1 MTSIFHK
8 MNAFKNILN
17 KLYSEDNGVFA
28 VLKAE
33 NKLELA
39 AIDDLDNA
47 LDQAEQISD
56 IADVEVLLNAE
67 EKADE
72 LINLKSELD
81 NKSQDFSTEFQSLDA
96 DFSELKDKIDL
107 LEARL
112 NAYQELSDELGIDPN
127 NSESYN
133 YGDLLL
139 FDMQETYRKYDQ
151 SFNIINSA
159 FEIAE

>member
-1 MTSIFHK
+1 

-28 VLKAE
+28 ILKAE

-39 AIDDLDNA
+39 AIDDLDSA
-47 LDQAEQISD
+47 VDQAEQVSE
-56 IADVEVLLNAE
+56 IAVLGDVLQ
-67 EKADE
+67 KTDE
-72 LINLKSELD
+72 LIELNSELE
-81 NKSQDFSTEFQSLDA
+81 NVKENFYTEFQSLEFE
-96 DFSELKDKIDL
+96 FSELKDKIDL

-112 NAYQELSDELGIDPN
+112 NAYEELSDELGIDPN

-139 FDMQETYRKYDQ
+139 LDMQNQYKEYNSNLDR
-151 SFNIINSA
+151 INRA
-159 FEIAE
+159 FEIVQK

>member
-1 MTSIFHK
+1 
-8 MNAFKNILN
+8 MNALKNILN

-28 VLKAE
+28 ILKAE

-39 AIDDLDNA
+39 AIDELDTAVNE
-47 LDQAEQISD
+47 AEQISE
-56 IADVEVLLNAE
+56 IAVLGDVL

-72 LINLKSELD
+72 LINLNSELEVKKENFYTD
-81 NKSQDFSTEFQSLDA
+81 YQSLDA
-96 DFSELKDKIDL
+96 DFSELKNKIDV

-112 NAYQELSDELGIDPN
+112 NAYEELANELGIDPN
-127 NSESYN
+127 NSETYN

-139 FDMQETYRKYDQ
+139 LDMQNQYREYD
-151 SFNIINSA
+151 SNFNRINSA

>member
-1 MTSIFHK
+1 
-8 MNAFKNILN
+8 MNALKNILN

-28 VLKAE
+28 ILKAE

-39 AIDDLDNA
+39 AIDELDTAVNE
-47 LDQAEQISD
+47 AEQISE
-56 IADVEVLLNAE
+56 IAVLGDVL

-72 LINLKSELD
+72 LINLNSELEVKKENFYTD
-81 NKSQDFSTEFQSLDA
+81 YQSLDA
-96 DFSELKDKIDL
+96 DFSELKNKIDV

-112 NAYQELSDELGIDPN
+112 NAYEELSNELGIDPN
-127 NSESYN
+127 NSETYN

-139 FDMQETYRKYDQ
+139 LDMQNQYREYD
-151 SFNIINSA
+151 SNFNRINSA

>member
-1 MTSIFHK
+1 

-28 VLKAE
+28 ILKAE

-39 AIDDLDNA
+39 AIDDLDSA
-47 LDQAEQISD
+47 VDQAEQISD
-56 IADVEVLLNAE
+56 IAVLGDVLQ
-67 EKADE
+67 KTDE
-72 LINLKSELD
+72 LIELNSELE
-81 NKSQDFSTEFQSLDA
+81 NVKENFYTEFQSLEFE
-96 DFSELKDKIDL
+96 FSELKDKIDL

-112 NAYQELSDELGIDPN
+112 NAYEELSDELGIDPN

-139 FDMQETYRKYDQ
+139 LDMQNQYKEYNSNLDR
-151 SFNIINSA
+151 INRA
-159 FEIAE
+159 FEIVQK

>member
-1 MTSIFHK
+1 
-8 MNAFKNILN
+8 MNALKNILN

-28 VLKAE
+28 ILKAE

-39 AIDDLDNA
+39 AIDELDAAVNE
-47 LDQAEQISD
+47 AEQISE
-56 IADVEVLLNAE
+56 IAVLGDVL

-72 LINLKSELD
+72 LINLNSELEVKKENFYTD
-81 NKSQDFSTEFQSLDA
+81 YQSLDA
-96 DFSELKDKIDL
+96 DFSELKNKIDV

-112 NAYQELSDELGIDPN
+112 NAYEELSNELGINPN
-127 NSESYN
+127 NSETYN

-139 FDMQETYRKYDQ
+139 LDMQNQYREYD
-151 SFNIINSA
+151 SNFNRINSA

>member
-1 MTSIFHK
+1 
-8 MNAFKNILN
+8 MNPLKNILN

-28 VLKAE
+28 ILKAE

-39 AIDDLDNA
+39 AIDELDTAVNE
-47 LDQAEQISD
+47 AEQISE
-56 IADVEVLLNAE
+56 IAVLGDVL

-72 LINLKSELD
+72 LINLNSELEVKKENFYTD
-81 NKSQDFSTEFQSLDA
+81 YQSLDA
-96 DFSELKDKIDL
+96 DFSELKNKIDV

-112 NAYQELSDELGIDPN
+112 NAYEELSNELGINPN
-127 NSESYN
+127 NSETYN

-139 FDMQETYRKYDQ
+139 LDMQNQYREYD
-151 SFNIINSA
+151 SNFNRINSA